1 MPKFVN
7 AAFKANSWTFKA
19 KAKTIRLEAKAK
31 AIEFGLEAKA
41 WPQGYWYI
49 TAKITI
55 HEES

>member
-19 KAKTIRLEAKAK
+19 KAIPLEAKAK

-41 WPQGYWYI
+41 WPQGY
-49 TAKITI
+49 
-55 HEES
+55 

>member
-19 KAKTIRLEAKAK
+19 KAIPLEAKAK